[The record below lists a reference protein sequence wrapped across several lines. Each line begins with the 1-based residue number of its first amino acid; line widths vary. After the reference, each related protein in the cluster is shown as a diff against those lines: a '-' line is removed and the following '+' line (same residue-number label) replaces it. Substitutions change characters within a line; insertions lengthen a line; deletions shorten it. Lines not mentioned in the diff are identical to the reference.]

1 MTFDA
6 LAQHYEETMARAR
19 RRAAALDDAVEA
31 LADTDTDTERSGSAA
46 AEATARRR
54 LLDALRAELDR

>member
-6 LAQHYEETMARAR
+6 LAQEYEQTMARAR

-31 LADTDTDTERSGSAA
+31 LADTCPERSGSAA
-46 AEATARRR
+46 AEATAEQR
-54 LLDALRAELDR
+54 LLDAVRADLDR

>member
-6 LAQHYEETMARAR
+6 LAQRYEETMARAR

-31 LADTDTDTERSGSAA
+31 LADTDTERSGSAA
-46 AEATARRR
+46 AEATAGRR
-54 LLDALRAELDR
+54 LLDALRADLDR